1 MFSVC
6 FCFIHLFL
14 LTCLLRGMTKMVYQ
28 VGKYIGVSTHMPLA
42 RHDESGRP
50 DRQTTTGFL
59 LTCLLRGMTG
69 LTLLNLIFSK
79 VSTHMPLARHDSG
92 IPKGT
97 YDIKVST
104 HMPLARHD
112 VLSVGSASYVMWFL
126 LTCLLQGMTCS
137 LTGSAISWMFLLTCL
152 LRGMTIPVNGEAEIF
167 YCFYSHASCEA

>member
-1 MFSVC
+1 MDRCGVA
-6 FCFIHLFL
+6 
-14 LTCLLRGMTKMVYQ
+14 
-28 VGKYIGVSTHMPLA
+28 YI
-42 RHDESGRP
+42 
-50 DRQTTTGFL
+50 
-59 LTCLLRGMTG
+59 
-69 LTLLNLIFSK
+69 

-152 LRGMTIPVNGEAEIF
+152 LRGMTSKWQEIRPEW
-167 YCFYSHASCEA
+167 YVSTHMPLARHDQPLGSGYTLTRVSTHMPLARHDGVIVSMVKH